1 LLLLLRFLL
10 PRSRRPGHDEV
21 VDVVI
26 VDLRAIVDSW
36 IGDVAADVVDDVC
49 HNLAILLGHGG
60 CGLLDHLLGRGPG
73 LFGIRLG
80 FGLSFWLVVFVR
92 HGLRAWPSFLW
103 LLGLSLG
110 GWRREDD
117 FPDILQIIVSFFM

>member
-1 LLLLLRFLL
+1 MLLRFLL
-10 PRSRRPGHDEV
+10 TRGRRPSHDEV

-26 VDLRAIVDSW
+26 VDLRAIVDSG
-36 IGDVAADVVDDVC
+36 IGDVTADVVDDVC

-80 FGLSFWLVVFVR
+80 LGLSFWLVVFVR
-92 HGLRAWPSFLW
+92 HGL
-103 LLGLSLG
+103 
-110 GWRREDD
+110 
-117 FPDILQIIVSFFM
+117 